1 MTAPRASL
9 RQETIAIVAVGL
21 TLFGSVLYIN
31 DQSADRIETRI
42 DSVESRLDSMDGRIG
57 SVESRMDA
65 LLAEMR
71 ADRRTF
77 QSAMDDFRNEM
88 MRLAERQSRLEG
100 FQEAQAAATAAGS

>member
-21 TLFGSVLYIN
+21 AVFGSMLYTT
-31 DQSADRIETRI
+31 DQVAGRI
-42 DSVESRLDSMDGRIG
+42 D

-71 ADRRTF
+71 ADRSTF
-77 QSAMDDFRNEM
+77 QSATDDFRNEM
-88 MRLAERQSRLEG
+88 MRLTERQSCLEG
-100 FQEAQAAATAAGS
+100 FQEAQAAATEAGS

>member
-1 MTAPRASL
+1 MTAPRAAL

-21 TLFGSVLYIN
+21 TLFGSMLYTT
-31 DQSADRIETRI
+31 DQVAGRIEARI
-42 DSVESRLDSMDGRIG
+42 DSVEARIDSLDARLD
-57 SVESRMDA
+57 A
-65 LLAEMR
+65 LQAEMR

-100 FQEAQAAATAAGS
+100 LQEAQAAATEAGS